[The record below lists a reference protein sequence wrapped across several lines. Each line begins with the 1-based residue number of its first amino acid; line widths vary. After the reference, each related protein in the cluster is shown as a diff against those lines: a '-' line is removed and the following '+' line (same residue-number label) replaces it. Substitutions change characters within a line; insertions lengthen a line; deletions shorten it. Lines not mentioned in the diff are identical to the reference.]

1 MNLLFFIII
10 NGFIFLSI
18 VFLDIKSIDIQVSSL
33 FFDKE
38 AGWIGHGYTLEAFFY
53 KLGILPGFLL
63 ALSTAWII
71 LLKKE
76 NKTTA
81 KLVLF
86 TFLIGPGLFVNGLLK
101 VWNER
106 PRPRQIIEFN
116 GSDHY
121 QYPLS
126 KWQFSHGKQSFPS
139 GHASIAFFTAL
150 TGLLFF
156 KRYALQIFL
165 SGILFGLCMGVA
177 RISVGGHFLTDI
189 LGSFFFTLLPYFM
202 LKPKKGL
209 LYKS

>member
-1 MNLLFFIII
+1 MNLLFFTIL
-10 NGFIFLSI
+10 NGFIFLLL

-38 AGWIGHGYTLEAFFY
+38 TGWIGHRYTLEAFFY
-53 KLGILPGFLL
+53 KLGVLPGLLL
-63 ALSTAWII
+63 AVSAAWII
-71 LLKKE
+71 LFKKE
-76 NKTTA
+76 NNTTA

-116 GSDHY
+116 GSDNY

-126 KWQFSHGKQSFPS
+126 KWQFSPGKQSFPS
-139 GHASIAFFTAL
+139 GHTSIAFFTAL

-165 SGILFGLCMGVA
+165 SGIIFGLLMGVA
-177 RISVGGHFLTDI
+177 RVSVGGHFLTDI
-189 LGSFFFTLLPYFM
+189 LGAFFFTLLPCFM
-202 LKPKKGL
+202 LKPKKSL
-209 LYKS
+209 LDKL